1 MGVRSGRNYILHVVH
16 HFAAMPES
24 LKTQLQNLVARK
36 WCLRLKGSDILRWR
50 ILLPVDEFWL
60 ARQAM

>member
-1 MGVRSGRNYILHVVH
+1 MGVSSGHNYIQQVVH

-36 WCLRLKGSDILRWR
+36 WCLKLKGSDTLRWH